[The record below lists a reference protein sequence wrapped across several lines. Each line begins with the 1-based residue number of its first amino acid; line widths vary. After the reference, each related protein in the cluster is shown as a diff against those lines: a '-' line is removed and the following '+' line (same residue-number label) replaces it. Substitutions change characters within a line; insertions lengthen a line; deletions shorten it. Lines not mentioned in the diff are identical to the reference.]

1 MALEE
6 KIMTDLKVAMLAKDE
21 AALRSLRAIKAAI
34 IIAKTSEGA
43 GGVLKEEDEIKMYQS
58 YNSVKSIAEKLEKN
72 DCNEKDYENI
82 IFHIDQINYNKTI
95 IKL

>member
-1 MALEE
+1 MNIID
-6 KIMTDLKVAMLAKDE
+6 KINNKKDL
-21 AALRSLRAIKAAI
+21 I
-34 IIAKTSEGA
+34 ISELYQWSETFNPENIIYN
-43 GGVLKEEDEIKMYQS
+43 VYNISEDEEIEMYKS
-58 YNSVKSIAEKLEKN
+58 YNAEKTLAEKLEQN

>member
-1 MALEE
+1 MNIID
-6 KIMTDLKVAMLAKDE
+6 KINNKKDL
-21 AALRSLRAIKAAI
+21 I
-34 IIAKTSEGA
+34 ISELYQWSETFNPENIIYN
-43 GGVLKEEDEIKMYQS
+43 VYNISEDEEIEMYQS
-58 YNSVKSIAEKLEKN
+58 YNAVKSLTEKLEKN

>member
-1 MALEE
+1 MNVID
-6 KIMTDLKVAMLAKDE
+6 KINNKKDLIV
-21 AALRSLRAIKAAI
+21 
-34 IIAKTSEGA
+34 SELYQWSETFNPENIFYNA
-43 GGVLKEEDEIKMYQS
+43 NNIDEEDEIKMYQS